1 MKTSDVTINQN
12 SEITVKNGPFAG
24 TIFTFGDVSFP
35 DENQPI
41 LSFRYY
47 LIKGDVERS
56 KEFEKEIGDLMVDLI
71 QEGLKNNE
79 IIYHGGT

>member
-1 MKTSDVTINQN
+1 MKTSDVTIHQN
-12 SEITVKNGPFAG
+12 SEITVNNGPFAG

-56 KEFEKEIGDLMVDLI
+56 KEFEKEIGDLLVELI

-79 IIYHGGT
+79 IIYRGGT